1 MITLP
6 VGELSE
12 AVRGR
17 LLAGDP
23 QASVRGVS
31 IDSRRIAPRD
41 CFFAIVGERLD
52 GHDFVAA
59 AAAAGAAGVVV
70 HRTSDDGLPANTAVI
85 EVSDTTAALQAF
97 GTWLRHRLGPTV
109 VAITGSLGK
118 TTTKDLSATLLSRRY
133 RVHATPEN
141 LNNHWGLPLSLLGL
155 EQEHEVMVAEL
166 AMSHAGEIRALAHLA
181 APDVGVIT
189 NVAPTHMENF
199 TDLDEVA
206 AVKGELAG
214 ALGPTATLI
223 VSADDPRTVSIADH
237 FAGSLARVVTF
248 GEASGSTVRATEVGA
263 HQRSWKLRLKL
274 GDAGDYDVVLNM
286 PGRPAIANFL
296 AAAAVA
302 WVLDVPA
309 ADIAAAAPHL
319 ESPANRGELRQLP
332 DDVTLLDES
341 YNASPVAVIAALE
354 TLAGLPGDGRTI
366 AVLGDMLELGDWAER
381 SHRQVGNKV
390 GELGID
396 LLAAVGEQAEVI
408 AAAAT
413 DAGVASAAVHCF
425 DSPDAAGRWLAE
437 QLRPGDAVLV
447 KGSRSVHM
455 ERTIAEIEPAV
466 SDRTV
471 EG

>member
-1 MITLP
+1 MITLS
-6 VGELSE
+6 VDEFSE

-17 LLAGDP
+17 LVAGDP
-23 QASVRGVS
+23 RASVRGVS
-31 IDSRRIAPRD
+31 IDSRRIAPQD
-41 CFFAIVGERLD
+41 CFFAIVGERFD

-59 AAAAGAAGVVV
+59 AAAAGAAAVVV
-70 HRTSDDGLPANTAVI
+70 HRTPEDRLPADTAVV
-85 EVSDTTAALQAF
+85 EVADTTAALQAL

-118 TTTKDLSATLLSRRY
+118 TTTKELSAALLRRRY
-133 RVHATPEN
+133 RVHATPGN

-155 EQEHEVMVAEL
+155 EQEHDVMVAEL
-166 AMSHAGEIRALAHLA
+166 AMSQAGEISALARLA

-189 NVAPTHMENF
+189 NVALAHMENF

-206 AVKGELAG
+206 AVKGELAE

-223 VSADDPRTVSIADH
+223 VSADDPRTVAMAHRFS
-237 FAGSLARVVTF
+237 GSLARVVTF
-248 GEASGSTVRATEVGA
+248 GEASGSTVRATHVGA
-263 HQRSWKLRLKL
+263 HHRSWKLRLKL
-274 GDAGDYDVVLNM
+274 GDGGDCDVVLNI

-309 ADIAAAAPHL
+309 ADIAAAAPRL
-319 ESPANRGELRQLP
+319 ESLRNRGGLRRLP

-341 YNASPVAVIAALE
+341 YNASPVAVSAALE
-354 TLAGLPGDGRTI
+354 TLAGLPGDGRKI

-381 SHRQVGNKV
+381 SHRQVGTKV

-396 LLAAVGEQAEVI
+396 VLAAVGEQAEVI

-455 ERTIAEIEPAV
+455 ERAIAEIEPAV